1 MSYIL
6 EQMFKCSIK
15 QVFTMS
21 EKTAVK
27 ENVSPLDDETVID
40 LADLFRVFGD
50 STRIRMLW
58 ILRSGEMCVDDLATA
73 AGISMSACS
82 HQLKTLRTAD
92 LVEARR
98 DGKRILYR
106 ISDDHVHILL
116 SVALEH
122 MQEML

>member
-1 MSYIL
+1 MTD
-6 EQMFKCSIK
+6 EQT
-15 QVFTMS
+15 VRNDV
-21 EKTAVK
+21 AL
-27 ENVSPLDDETVID
+27 LDDETVID

-58 ILRSGEMCVDDLATA
+58 ALKNGEMCVDDLANAT
-73 AGISMSACS
+73 GISMSACS

-106 ISDDHVHILL
+106 ISDEHVDILL

-122 MQEML
+122 M

>member
-1 MSYIL
+1 MTD
-6 EQMFKCSIK
+6 EQTVRNDI
-15 QVFTMS
+15 
-21 EKTAVK
+21 AL
-27 ENVSPLDDETVID
+27 LDDETVID

-58 ILRSGEMCVDDLATA
+58 ALRNGEMCVDDLANA

-106 ISDDHVHILL
+106 ISDEHVDILL

-122 MQEML
+122 MQEMPR